1 MKDEPCSTCHNPIG
15 ASLKALREERDRLIS
30 FVNQHKPKRDE
41 FVRLESD
48 LNERAKQLEL
58 SEDGFKLRE
67 QELSRNEA
75 ALDDLL
81 KEARRPEED
90 FNELR
95 RQNQELLARIESAAV
110 EHQEAIDKLIASLE
124 SRRKKTISE
133 RDKRKEAQQS
143 EAELGEELESL
154 TGDHNKLTSDHYNL
168 TREYNLLESRHARQ
182 SDLLDKAREEATS
195 LKRENRDL
203 VTQKVMADR
212 EATSLRRANKQLTDN
227 NQQLAK
233 KVTDLQAKAVKKAV
247 KPKVSRTS
255 FPCGSLD
262 LDLVQ
267 VFSQE
272 ASELFAPPKEIVSL
286 GSGPFSE
293 DDFDDYLKSLGISPY
308 VNGCSWIIVG
318 RDSWTEEQLNEL
330 IDNAELDEVRVFSQ
344 ELFMAGILT
353 THDPFS
359 MPIEILM
366 KFAEGHPALEYLIKA
381 GFEWPVIMDEED
393 YGEPVYLR
401 GSYERVKE
409 SPLYRM
415 GYQVGETNGLSKPKR
430 KSLLKS
436 AYQEKIPDVK
446 DDDYMEEWGRPS
458 QSKRLWRIAHHI
470 AWLIRSRKS
479 IPSMRYAVRDWQ
491 DDLDWLREEFYTNRM
506 KFNWPHG

>member
-15 ASLKALREERDRLIS
+15 ASLKALREERDRLIP

-41 FVRLESD
+41 FVRLERD
-48 LNERAKQLEL
+48 LKERAKQLEL
-58 SEDGFKLRE
+58 SEDGYKLRE
-67 QELSRNEA
+67 KELLRNEA

-81 KEARRPEED
+81 KEARRPEEN

-95 RQNQELLARIESAAV
+95 GQNQELLERIEAAAV

-124 SRRKKTISE
+124 SQRKKTISE
-133 RDKRKEAQQS
+133 RDKRKKAEQS
-143 EAELGEELESL
+143 KAELGEELESL
-154 TGDHNKLTSDHYNL
+154 TGDH
-168 TREYNLLESRHARQ
+168 NLLESRHARQ
-182 SDLLDKAREEATS
+182 SDLLDKAREEAAS

-203 VTQKVMADR
+203 VSQRTEIGR
-212 EATSLRRANKQLTDN
+212 EATSLRRANEQLTNN

-233 KVTDLQAKAVKKAV
+233 RVTDLQAKAVKKTV
-247 KPKVSRTS
+247 KPQVSRAS
-255 FPCGSLD
+255 FPCGPLD

-267 VFSQE
+267 AFSQE

-286 GSGPFSE
+286 GSGPFPE
-293 DDFDDYLKSLGISPY
+293 DDFDDYLKSLGITPY
-308 VNGCSWIIVG
+308 VDGYSWIIVG
-318 RDSWTEEQLNEL
+318 RDGWTEEQLNEL
-330 IDNAELDEVRVFSQ
+330 IENADLDEVRVFSQ

-359 MPIEILM
+359 LPLEILM
-366 KFAEGHPALEYLIKA
+366 KFAEGHPALEYLIEA
-381 GFEWPVIMDEED
+381 GFEWPVIMVEED
-393 YGEPVYLR
+393 FGEPVYLR
-401 GSYERVKE
+401 GSYERVEE

-415 GYQVGETNGLSKPKR
+415 GYQVGVTNGLSKPRR

-436 AYQEKIPDVK
+436 AYEGAIPDVE
-446 DDDYMEEWGRPS
+446 DDDYMEEWGRPR

-491 DDLDWLREEFYTNRM
+491 DDLDWLQEEFYTNRM
-506 KFNWPHG
+506 RFTWPNG

>member
-15 ASLKALREERDRLIS
+15 ASLKALREERDRLIT

-48 LNERAKQLEL
+48 LKERAKQLEL
-58 SEDGFKLRE
+58 SEDGYKLRE
-67 QELSRNEA
+67 KELLRNEA

-81 KEARRPEED
+81 KEARRPEEN

-95 RQNQELLARIESAAV
+95 GQNQELLARIESAAV

-124 SRRKKTISE
+124 SQHKKTISE
-133 RDKRKEAQQS
+133 RDKRKEAQKS

-154 TGDHNKLTSDHYNL
+154 TGDHNKLT
-168 TREYNLLESRHARQ
+168 REHNLLESRHARQ
-182 SDLLDKAREEATS
+182 SNLLDEAREEVAS

-203 VTQKVMADR
+203 VTQRTEIGR
-212 EATSLRRANKQLTDN
+212 EATSLRRANEQLTSN

-233 KVTDLQAKAVKKAV
+233 RVTDLQAKAVKKAV
-247 KPKVSRTS
+247 KPQVLRTS
-255 FPCGSLD
+255 FPCGPLD

-272 ASELFAPPKEIVSL
+272 VSELFAPPKEIVSL

-293 DDFDDYLKSLGISPY
+293 DDFDDYLKSLGITPY

-318 RDSWTEEQLNEL
+318 RDGWTEEQLNEL
-330 IDNAELDEVRVFSQ
+330 IDNADLDEVRVFSQ

-359 MPIEILM
+359 LPIEILM
-366 KFAEGHPALEYLIKA
+366 KFAEGHPALEYLIEA

-393 YGEPVYLR
+393 FGEPVYLR
-401 GSYERVKE
+401 GSYERVEE

-415 GYQVGETNGLSKPKR
+415 GYQVGVTNGLSKPRR

-436 AYQEKIPDVK
+436 AYQGAIPDVE
-446 DDDYMEEWGRPS
+446 DDDYMEEWGRPR

-479 IPSMRYAVRDWQ
+479 IPSMHYAVRDWQ
-491 DDLDWLREEFYTNRM
+491 DDLDWLWEEFYTNRM
-506 KFNWPHG
+506 RFKWPNG